1 MQSDRAIEVVL
12 QLLLFQKVNIWYR
25 FLDIGPVYDNRYA
38 FDLLLAEKFDD
49 SWVNMGVVAIV
60 VSVEYKYIFGV
71 ADLWMVDAF
80 GVLDHY

>member
-1 MQSDRAIEVVL
+1 
-12 QLLLFQKVNIWYR
+12 
-25 FLDIGPVYDNRYA
+25 
-38 FDLLLAEKFDD
+38 
-49 SWVNMGVVAIV
+49 MGVVAIV